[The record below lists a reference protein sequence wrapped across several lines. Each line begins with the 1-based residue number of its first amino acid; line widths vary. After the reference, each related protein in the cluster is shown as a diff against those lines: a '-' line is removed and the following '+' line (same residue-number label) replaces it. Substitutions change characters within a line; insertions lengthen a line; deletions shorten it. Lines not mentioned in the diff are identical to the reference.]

1 MSHFDRRERSSSFRE
16 SLMIDDQFWARI
28 IGFCES
34 IWSGKALEGAVRYQE
49 GREFQKKP
57 IKSGWMVNLKA
68 DLSQLSKG
76 FFFRVRALSHNPSQ
90 ISRAIET
97 FVNKYPKW
105 ILFSRSPFG
114 SAFRVAHLRM

>member
-76 FFFRVRALSHNPSQ
+76 FFFRVVDFS
-90 ISRAIET
+90 
-97 FVNKYPKW
+97 FV
-105 ILFSRSPFG
+105 II
-114 SAFRVAHLRM
+114 